1 MDYYN
6 SYIKYKF
13 KYINIKTN
21 ININLINQIGGAID
35 LKQLEHIK
43 NTKIICETFIN
54 NGAKITDPT
63 ILNLLNNAY
72 KTDIKEFIPLSKED
86 GDAIMWKI
94 LYEDKL
100 VGLMVTTD
108 LTQFEKDD
116 NFETKGGIKGA
127 KGLYI
132 TSIAGNPSYKG
143 IVNIL
148 FKYIDDYAKDYDY
161 LLLEAKKYDDN
172 YLVKLYSK
180 YGFTP
185 IKELTD
191 GGEIGTLM
199 CKDIKEGFNCL
210 DKIK

>member
-13 KYINIKTN
+13 KYINLKT
-21 ININLINQIGGAID
+21 NINLINQIGGAID
-35 LKQLEHIK
+35 LKQVEHIK

-86 GDAIMWKI
+86 GDAIMCKI

-132 TSIAGNPSYKG
+132 TSIAGNPSYRG

-148 FKYIDDYAKDYDY
+148 FNSLDDYAKDCDY

-172 YLVKLYSK
+172 NYIVNMVLHQ
-180 YGFTP
+180 
-185 IKELTD
+185 
-191 GGEIGTLM
+191 
-199 CKDIKEGFNCL
+199 
-210 DKIK
+210 